1 MNKVLTFPVQRIMQ
15 RFFSITLV
23 VGTLITTVALAQE
36 SKKADPKTSNSTSSY
51 KMYKDRSAKE
61 SGQDLLQQA
70 NRVRV
75 KDQLGAL
82 RIVEE
87 ALGLS
92 IAENDVYTEAKCYV
106 LIGEINEGIGE
117 WKLALQNFSKAYEKL
132 KGQLSESAEY
142 KRVLIGVGTANLK
155 LANYTAA
162 IAAFQEASNIESNS
176 KVGDDNSEIILS
188 ISEVYYQMGEYQ
200 NALDVL
206 TPIKPSSARKRAVSR
221 NPQSLTARIQNQE
234 AKIYARTN
242 QVEKSQELFKKS
254 LENTSDKTK
263 NTSDTAQHVY
273 DVSAQ
278 EAEKSIDETKE
289 QISEALR
296 GQNRL
301 DDEIDLRQQSIQYN
315 LSLSKLGEVAK
326 DKIAIGNTLAAKGET
341 NAALRE
347 VEEAVS
353 LADSVN
359 DPGKKA
365 DALLVLATLYEKN
378 GSNAQALSAYKR
390 YSGAVADYQ
399 KQSERELQNRSDLI
413 LQQQDIEKV
422 TKDVS
427 VGQQEV
433 AVQEATVFRQQL
445 TIYGLLVIII
455 IIAVTSYYIYK
466 NAQASKV
473 ANQLLALKSLRG
485 QMNPHFIFNALNS
498 VNQFIAQQDE
508 RTANR
513 FLSEFSQLM
522 RLVLENSQQ
531 DFITLTREREILSL
545 YLKLEHYR
553 FRDKFDYEIEIDPNI
568 NSDVLEVPPMLIQ
581 PYIENAVWH
590 GLRYRDTKGKL
601 VLKMHQHNSSLIVDV
616 IDDGIGR
623 KRSEELKTL
632 NQRKHNSTGLKN
644 VQERLLIINKVY
656 KKDLQV
662 TVQDG
667 EDGTG
672 THVRIVL
679 PVNQSAAV

>member
-1 MNKVLTFPVQRIMQ
+1 MQKVFTIVLIVA
-15 RFFSITLV
+15 TLV
-23 VGTLITTVALAQE
+23 ATSAYAQE
-36 SKKADPKTSNSTSSY
+36 KKIDASSSNSTKSY
-51 KMYKDRSAKE
+51 KDYKARSSKE
-61 SGQDLLQQA
+61 SGDELLRRA
-70 NRVRV
+70 INIRS
-75 KDQLGAL
+75 KDQLEAL

-92 IAENDVYTEAKCYV
+92 IAQNDTYTEARCYV
-106 LIGEINEGIGE
+106 LIGEINESIGE
-117 WKLALQNFSKAYEKL
+117 WKLSLQNFSKAHEKL
-132 KGQLSESAEY
+132 KGEYSYQREY
-142 KRVLIGVGTANLK
+142 KRSLVGIGAANLN
-155 LANYTAA
+155 LANYPAA
-162 IAAFQEASNIESNS
+162 LTAFQEASRIELSG
-176 KVGDDNSEIILS
+176 KIADDNSEIILS

-200 NALDVL
+200 KALDAL
-206 TPIKPSSARKRAVSR
+206 KPIKPSSPKSKASSR
-221 NPQSLTARIQNQE
+221 TSRSLDSRVQNQE

-242 QVEKSQELFKKS
+242 QVEKSQELFNS
-254 LENTSDKTK
+254 NLQILNK
-263 NTSDTAQHVY
+263 NAATDTLFDSND
-273 DVSAQ
+273 DVKA
-278 EAEKSIDETKE
+278 AEKSIDEAKDE
-289 QISEALR
+289 ISEALL

-301 DDEIDLRQQSIQYN
+301 DDEIELRQQAIVYN
-315 LSLSKLGEVAK
+315 RSVSKFGEVAK

-341 NAALRE
+341 SAAVRE
-347 VEEAVS
+347 VEEAAL
-353 LADSVN
+353 LADSIN

-365 DALLVLATLYEKN
+365 DALLVLASLYEKN
-378 GSNAQALSAYKR
+378 GNNDKALSAYKR
-390 YSGAVADYQ
+390 YSGAVADQQ
-399 KQSERELQNRSDLI
+399 KQSEKELEERSDLI

-427 VGQQEV
+427 VGRQEV

-445 TIYGLLVIII
+445 TIYGLLLIIA

-498 VNQFIAQQDE
+498 VNQFISQQDE

-553 FRDKFDYEIEIDPNI
+553 FRDKFDYEIEIDPSI
-568 NSDVLEVPPMLIQ
+568 NSDALEVPPMLIQ

-601 VLKMHQHNSSLIVDV
+601 VLKMHTENSSLIVDV

-623 KRSEELKTL
+623 KRSEELKTI

-662 TVQDG
+662 SVTDG
-667 EDGTG
+667 NDGTG
-672 THVRIVL
+672 THVRIIL
-679 PVNQSAAV
+679 PVNQSAEI

>member
-1 MNKVLTFPVQRIMQ
+1 MQKVFTILLIAV
-15 RFFSITLV
+15 TLV
-23 VGTLITTVALAQE
+23 AISAHAQD
-36 SKKADPKTSNSTSSY
+36 KKIDAASSNSTRSYEEYKARSS
-51 KMYKDRSAKE
+51 KE
-61 SGQDLLQQA
+61 SGEDLLRRA
-70 NRVRV
+70 TNMRS
-75 KDQLGAL
+75 KDQLEAL
-82 RIVEE
+82 RILEE

-92 IAENDVYTEAKCYV
+92 IAQNDIYTEARCYV
-106 LIGEINEGIGE
+106 LIGEINENIGE
-117 WKLALQNFSKAYEKL
+117 WKLSLQNFSKANEKL
-132 KGQLSESAEY
+132 KDVFLYQREY
-142 KRVLIGVGTANLK
+142 KRSLVGIGTANLN
-155 LANYTAA
+155 LANYPAA
-162 IAAFQEASNIESNS
+162 LTAFQEASRLESS
-176 KVGDDNSEIILS
+176 GKIADDNSEIILS

-200 NALDVL
+200 KALDAL
-206 TPIKPSSARKRAVSR
+206 KPIKRSSPKSKASGRTSR
-221 NPQSLTARIQNQE
+221 SLDSRVQNQE

-242 QVEKSQELFKKS
+242 QIEKSQELFNSNLQTLNKNAVTDTVS
-254 LENTSDKTK
+254 LFDSKDEVK
-263 NTSDTAQHVY
+263 AV
-273 DVSAQ
+273 
-278 EAEKSIDETKE
+278 EKSIDETKN
-289 QISEALR
+289 QISAALL

-301 DDEIDLRQQSIQYN
+301 DDEIELRQQAIVYN
-315 LSLSKLGEVAK
+315 RSVSKFGEVAK

-341 NAALRE
+341 SAAVRE
-347 VEEAVS
+347 VEEAAL
-353 LADSVN
+353 LADSIN

-365 DALLVLATLYEKN
+365 DALLVLASLYEKN
-378 GSNAQALSAYKR
+378 GNNDKALSAYKR
-390 YSGAVADYQ
+390 YSGAVADQQ
-399 KQSERELQNRSDLI
+399 KQSERELEERSGLI

-427 VGQQEV
+427 VGRQEV

-445 TIYGLLVIII
+445 TIYGLLL
-455 IIAVTSYYIYK
+455 IIAIIGVTSYYIYK

-498 VNQFIAQQDE
+498 VNQFISQQDE

-553 FRDKFDYEIEIDPNI
+553 FRDKFDYEIEIDPSI
-568 NSDVLEVPPMLIQ
+568 NSDALEVPPMLIQ

-601 VLKMHQHNSSLIVDV
+601 VLKIHSKNSSLVVDV

-623 KRSEELKTL
+623 KRSEELKTI

-662 TVQDG
+662 SVTDG
-667 EDGTG
+667 KDGIG
-672 THVRIVL
+672 THVRIIL
-679 PVNQSAAV
+679 PVNQSAEV

>member
-1 MNKVLTFPVQRIMQ
+1 MQKVFTIVLIAV
-15 RFFSITLV
+15 TLV
-23 VGTLITTVALAQE
+23 ATSAHAQQD
-36 SKKADPKTSNSTSSY
+36 KKVDAASSNSTKSY
-51 KMYKDRSAKE
+51 KEYKARSSRE
-61 SGQDLLQQA
+61 SGEELLRQA
-70 NRVRV
+70 TSIRS

-92 IAENDVYTEAKCYV
+92 IAQNDGYTEARCYV
-106 LIGEINEGIGE
+106 LIGEINESIGE
-117 WKLALQNFSKAYEKL
+117 WKLSLQNFAKAHEKL
-132 KGQLSESAEY
+132 KGKFIYQREY
-142 KRVLIGVGTANLK
+142 KRSLVGLGTANLN
-155 LANYTAA
+155 LANYSAA
-162 IAAFQEASNIESNS
+162 LTAFQEASRIESS
-176 KVGDDNSEIILS
+176 GKIADDNSEIMLS

-200 NALDVL
+200 KALDAL
-206 TPIKPSSARKRAVSR
+206 KPIRRSSPKGKVSSR
-221 NPQSLTARIQNQE
+221 TSRSLDTRVQNQE

-242 QVEKSQELFKKS
+242 QIEKSQELFNS
-254 LENTSDKTK
+254 NLQTLNK
-263 NTSDTAQHVY
+263 NAVADSVFDLADDAKAV
-273 DVSAQ
+273 
-278 EAEKSIDETKE
+278 EKSIDETKD
-289 QISEALR
+289 QISEALL

-301 DDEIDLRQQSIQYN
+301 DDEIELRQQAILYN
-315 LSLSKLGEVAK
+315 RSVSKFGEVAK

-341 NAALRE
+341 SAAVRE
-347 VEEAVS
+347 VEEAAL
-353 LADSVN
+353 LADSIN

-365 DALLVLATLYEKN
+365 DALLMLASLYEKN
-378 GSNAQALSAYKR
+378 GNNDKALSAYKR
-390 YSGAVADYQ
+390 YSGAVADQQ
-399 KQSERELQNRSDLI
+399 KQSEEQLEERSGLI

-445 TIYGLLVIII
+445 TIYGLLLIIV

-498 VNQFIAQQDE
+498 VNQFISQQDE

-553 FRDKFDYEIEIDPNI
+553 FRDKFDYEIEIDPSI
-568 NSDVLEVPPMLIQ
+568 NSDALEVPPMLIQ

-601 VLKMHQHNSSLIVDV
+601 VLKIHTKNSSLVVDV

-623 KRSEELKTL
+623 KRSEELKTI

-662 TVQDG
+662 SVTDG
-667 EDGTG
+667 KDGIG
-672 THVRIVL
+672 THVRIIL
-679 PVNQSAAV
+679 PVNQSAEV